1 MNHLL
6 IFNIGGSE
14 FILIM
19 FVVLLFFGA
28 KGVPDIAKSLGR
40 ASREFKDAMNGIERE
55 IQNASSEMPS
65 PKTEEPQKIEEKGET
80 GKTESVKRD
89 L

>member
-14 FILIM
+14 FILIA

-28 KGVPDIAKSLGR
+28 KGVPDIAKSIGR
-40 ASREFKDAMNGIERE
+40 ATREFKDAMNGIERE
-55 IQNASSEMPS
+55 IRDASAPEA
-65 PKTEEPQKIEEKGET
+65 PKPNPPVAKQEEPKKPEENIESEK
-80 GKTESVKRD
+80 V
-89 L
+89 

>member
-14 FILIM
+14 FLLIG

-28 KGVPDIAKSLGR
+28 KGVPDIARSLGR

-55 IQNASSEMPS
+55 LKDATNPDMQAPSAEPKKEEVKASESE
-65 PKTEEPQKIEEKGET
+65 KVGE
-80 GKTESVKRD
+80 
-89 L
+89 